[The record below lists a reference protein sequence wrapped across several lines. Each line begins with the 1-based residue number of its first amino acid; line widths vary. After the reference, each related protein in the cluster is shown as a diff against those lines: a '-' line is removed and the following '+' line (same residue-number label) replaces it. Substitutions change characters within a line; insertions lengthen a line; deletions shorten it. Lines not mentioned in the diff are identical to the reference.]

1 MNKLILIVMLLFSA
15 GVMAQPMVW
24 TGDGDGIS
32 FNDAD
37 NWDTNTKPTASNQ
50 LLIENDSVVV
60 RSMAFAYSL
69 VLDDAELTILSD
81 LTLSNTDT
89 FAISGSHCAIYN
101 EGSIFIS
108 QAGNNSQDKAIEI
121 TSNSTLINR
130 GDINIKNAFEGLHLK
145 INSTLINED
154 LILVDSR
161 GTSLWIGNSS
171 TAINIDSIIIANIS
185 NTISTNNGIVLTDE
199 SEFENSGLVEILIDG
214 PFSIGINCNYQ
225 TTHFKNI
232 GDIEIEVWK
241 GLGLYVIFSGTCEL
255 LDGDLKIIMEDDAD
269 GISVTSS
276 STLIIAASARLEV
289 QNVPEDSWIDVEEG
303 STLTCHGDL
312 IME

>member
-1 MNKLILIVMLLFSA
+1 MNKLILIMLLFSS

-50 LLIENDSVVV
+50 LFIEDDSVVI
-60 RSMAFAYSL
+60 RSVALAYSL
-69 VLDDAELTILSD
+69 ELDRAKLTILSD
-81 LTLSNTDT
+81 LTISNADT
-89 FAISGSHCAIYN
+89 FGISGVLCAIYN
-101 EGSIFIS
+101 EGNIFINE
-108 QAGNNSQDKAIEI
+108 AGNNHQDKAFEI
-121 TSNSTLINR
+121 TSISTLINR
-130 GDINIKNAFEGLHLK
+130 GNIRIKNAFEGLHLK

-154 LILVDSR
+154 VIFVDSR
-161 GTSLWIGNSS
+161 GSSLRMGNGS
-171 TAINIDSIIIANIS
+171 TAINSDSIIIANTS
-185 NTISTNNGIVLTDE
+185 TSTNSGIILTSS
-199 SEFENSGLVEILIDG
+199 SEFENDGLIEIMIDG
-214 PFSIGINCNYQ
+214 VYSTGISCNYQ
-225 TTHFKNI
+225 TTHFKNN
-232 GDIEIEVWK
+232 GQVEILVLK
-241 GLGLYVIFSGTCEL
+241 GRAIRIISSSTCEL
-255 LDGDLKIIMEDDAD
+255 LDGDLKIIMEDDAG

-276 STLIIAASARLEV
+276 STLIIAASTRLEV